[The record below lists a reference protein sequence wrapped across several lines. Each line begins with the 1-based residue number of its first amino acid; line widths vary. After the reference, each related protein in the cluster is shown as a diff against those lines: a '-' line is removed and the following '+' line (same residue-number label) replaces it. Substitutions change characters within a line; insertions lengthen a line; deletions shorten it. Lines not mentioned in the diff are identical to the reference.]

1 MSNDLN
7 GKEDPGECLFHASQY
22 LIITLISDLTNVRD
36 LLSDGD
42 GSLAKDVII
51 NMKDNIGLL
60 DKIADE
66 FIDLDNG
73 ALEDIVEDLEELEEE
88 LEEEEIDTEKEL
100 EKEDTE

>member
-22 LIITLISDLTNVRD
+22 LIITLISDLTDVRD
-36 LLSDGD
+36 HLSDGD
-42 GSLAKDVII
+42 GSLSKEVIS
-51 NMKDNIGLL
+51 NMRENIGLL

-66 FIDLDNG
+66 FIDFDND
-73 ALEDIVEDLEELEEE
+73 ALGNIADDLEDLEEKLEDEE
-88 LEEEEIDTEKEL
+88 VDTEKEL